1 MGPNKRSAQD
11 VVGAEAAM
19 YAYKRK
25 RLSLMPALALAAL
38 SALVAIPAFSQVRLF
53 AAGAQHPITIVVHP
67 GENLWSIADRYTA
80 TDGNTQETV
89 DAIKEANH
97 MKSSSTVPGERLLVP
112 R

>member
-1 MGPNKRSAQD
+1 
-11 VVGAEAAM
+11 M

-53 AAGAQHPITIVVHP
+53 AAGPQRSVTVTVRP
-67 GENLWSIADRYTA
+67 GENLWAIADRFTA
-80 TDGNTQETV
+80 TDGNPQDTI

-97 MKSSSTVPGERLLVP
+97 LTNVKIVPGERLIVP